1 MKTQIYAA
9 PAVKVLNILHL
20 HNYLRY
26 EFNLARQN
34 LFQSFEIV
42 DPDGTTKGL
51 KCSLLLS
58 TKA

>member
-1 MKTQIYAA
+1 MKTRVYAA
-9 PAVKVLNILHL
+9 PAVKGLNILHL

-26 EFNLARQN
+26 ELNLTRQN

-42 DPDGTTKGL
+42 DPDGATQGL
-51 KCSLLLS
+51 ECLLLLS